1 MCALRYPQIHPFMG
15 VFPGFKA
22 FIAAVFGGI
31 GSIQGAMIGGMLLG
45 LIEIMIIAFFP
56 SLSGYRDAFAF
67 ILLIVILL
75 MKPTGLMGEKL
86 EDKI

>member
-1 MCALRYPQIHPFMG
+1 MWALRYPQIHPFMG

-22 FIAAVFGGI
+22 FIAAVLGGI

-45 LIEIMIIAFFP
+45 LIEIMAVAFFP
-56 SLSGYRDAFAF
+56 ALSGYRDAFAF
-67 ILLIVILL
+67 VLLIVILL

-86 EDKI
+86 EEKV